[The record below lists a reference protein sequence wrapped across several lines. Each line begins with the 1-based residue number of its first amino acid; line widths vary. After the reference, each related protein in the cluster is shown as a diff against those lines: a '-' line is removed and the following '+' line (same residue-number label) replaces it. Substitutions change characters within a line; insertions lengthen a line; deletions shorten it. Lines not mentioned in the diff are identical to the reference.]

1 MESQTRVKVSK
12 QESECYNHSEKI
24 LVNTRESRNMNT
36 HLIKGLIP
44 NRGENVWYQPLI
56 KLQKGE
62 VMLTSLT
69 LGL

>member
-44 NRGENVWYQPLI
+44 NRGENVTEI